1 MTKQRPPLSIENAL
15 FQVLGRIGIDAAAD
29 LTGREASY
37 LRSLSDPD
45 NRYRLTC
52 EDALTLDDAH
62 QALTGERP
70 IYETMGLMIEARNAT
85 RFADVAELRRKA
97 VSVVLEA
104 GQAHAALIAATCDG
118 ADEKDLL
125 NFIREAEQS
134 VGETTGAIAAAK
146 AMLDARQHPP

>member
-1 MTKQRPPLSIENAL
+1 MTKARPPLSIENAL
-15 FQVLGRIGIDAAAD
+15 FKVLGQLGIDAAAE
-29 LTGREASY
+29 LTGREPGY

-52 EDALTLDDAH
+52 EDALKLDDAH

-104 GQAHAALIAATCDG
+104 GQAHAALVAATCDG
-118 ADEKDLL
+118 AGEKDLL
-125 NFIREAEQS
+125 TFIREAEES
-134 VGETTGAIAAAK
+134 VGETTSAIAAAK

>member
-1 MTKQRPPLSIENAL
+1 MTKARPPLSIENAL
-15 FQVLGRIGIDAAAD
+15 FQVLGRIGIDEAAR
-29 LTGREASY
+29 LTSRSTDY
-37 LRSLSDPD
+37 LRSLSDPE

-85 RFADVAELRRKA
+85 RFADVAELRRRA
-97 VSVVLEA
+97 VTVIMEA
-104 GQAHAALIAATCDG
+104 GQAHAALVAATCDG
-118 ADEKDLL
+118 ASDKELL
-125 NFIREAEQS
+125 AFIREGEES
-134 VGETTGAIAAAK
+134 VGETTSAIAAAK

>member
-15 FQVLGRIGIDAAAD
+15 FQVLGRIGIDEAAR
-29 LTGREASY
+29 LTSRSTDY
-37 LRSLSDPD
+37 LRSLSDPE

-85 RFADVAELRRKA
+85 RFADVAALRRKA

-104 GQAHAALIAATCDG
+104 GQAHAALVAATCDG
-118 ADEKDLL
+118 AGEKDLL
-125 NFIREAEQS
+125 TFIREAEES
-134 VGETTGAIAAAK
+134 VSETTGAIAAAK
-146 AMLDARQHPP
+146 AMLGPRQHPP

>member
-15 FQVLGRIGIDAAAD
+15 FQVLGRIGIDEAAR
-29 LTGREASY
+29 LTSRSTDY
-37 LRSLSDPD
+37 LRSLSDPE

-85 RFADVAELRRKA
+85 RFTDLAELRRRTID
-97 VSVVLEA
+97 VLREA
-104 GQAHAALIAATCDG
+104 GEAHAALVAATCDG
-118 ADEKDLL
+118 ATEKDLS
-125 NFIREAEQS
+125 NFIREGEQS
-134 VGETTGAIAAAK
+134 LAETTSAIAAAK